1 MNTHIIMSDIHAIRL
16 GLTLGLIFGIS
27 VFILSFIAPRNYG
40 IVFFGLL
47 EDVYIGCNRKTFIGK
62 FLCGFMAF
70 LDAFIGG
77 VLIGYIYNH
86 LNAIK
91 Y

>member
-1 MNTHIIMSDIHAIRL
+1 MFTQSIMSDIHAIRL

-40 IVFFGLL
+40 MVFFGLL

-86 LNAIK
+86 LNSIK